1 VPASST
7 TGKPGAGNSTLGPVG
22 SQSVLHQVNTARTGM
37 TGINKWSI
45 PPGQVAVH
53 SDKSLTV
60 TATNGRQFNLRSNGT
75 LASFSA
81 HGQSA
86 SFRANGSLASLHT
99 PTMDIAHGPHGQRTV
114 ISERPDHSRLVS
126 TGAHSGYLERPVT
139 FNGHSYMQRTYAHE
153 GHSFT
158 HAYSGY
164 HYHGRTFYNY
174 VPGYYYDPLFYGW
187 AYYPWDTM
195 AAYAWGWMGAAWFG
209 CDSGYFDPSSAYQSG
224 AYWLTDYYL
233 GQTLADDF
241 NAGAQ
246 ASCAASGGDAGSGSA
261 VAGDDTQAGDEAYAP
276 ADTPITPEIKQM
288 IADEVQQQLAYENA
302 AAAKPD
308 EAPALDG
315 LPQVLTAN
323 HLFVAS
329 QALSVTTV
337 DGQQCTL
344 SAGDTIKLVATPP
357 DDATAANLIV
367 VSSRKADCPAGV
379 TVSVPLESLQEMQ
392 NNFRAQLDSGLQTL
406 RAQQGKGGLPG
417 APYSAIAPPPRPSDE
432 PPADNENVQSLL
444 DAQQQQAN
452 QTETSVTQSAFAASP
467 QAR

>member
-1 VPASST
+1 MA
-7 TGKPGAGNSTLGPVG
+7 GKPGANNSTLGPVG
-22 SQSVLHQVNTARTGM
+22 SQSVLHQVNTARTSL
-37 TGINKWSI
+37 TGINKQSI
-45 PPGQVAVH
+45 PSGQVAVH

-60 TATNGRQFNLRSNGT
+60 TTTNGRQFNLRPNGT

-81 HGQSA
+81 HGRTA
-86 SFRANGSLASLHT
+86 SFRGDGRLASLHT
-99 PTMDIAHGPHGQRTV
+99 PTMDIAHGPHGQRTI
-114 ISERPDHSRLVS
+114 ISVRPDHSRLVS

-139 FNGHSYMQRTYAHE
+139 FNGHSYMQRTYVNG
-153 GHSFT
+153 GHSLT
-158 HAYSGY
+158 RAYSGY
-164 HYHGRTFYNY
+164 HYRGRIFYNY
-174 VPGYYYDPLFYGW
+174 VPGYYFDPLFYGW

-195 AAYAWGWMGAAWFG
+195 GAYAWGWMDAAWFG
-209 CDSGYFDPSSAYQSG
+209 CDSGYFDPSNAYQSG

-233 GQTLADDF
+233 GETLAGDF
-241 NAGAQ
+241 DAGAQ
-246 ASCAASGGDAGSGSA
+246 AGCATSGEDAAGGD
-261 VAGDDTQAGDEAYAP
+261 DMQADDEAYAP
-276 ADTPITPEIKQM
+276 ADTPISPEIKQM
-288 IADEVQQQLAYENA
+288 IAEEVQQQLAYENA

-329 QALSVTTV
+329 QTLSVTTV
-337 DGQQCTL
+337 DGHQCTL
-344 SAGDTIKLVATPP
+344 SAGDTIKLIATPQ
-357 DDATAANLIV
+357 DDATAAILTVI
-367 VSSRKADCPAGV
+367 SSRKADCPAGV
-379 TVSVPLESLQEMQ
+379 AVSVPLESLQEMQ

-452 QTETSVTQSAFAASP
+452 QTETSVTQSAFAASSP
-467 QAR
+467 